1 MLIGAILTITVNAGL
16 MNRGKSMEDTEER
29 TKAVEEYTQVKLA
42 NIASYMI
49 DPVFANKSIENTI
62 GTV

>member
-1 MLIGAILTITVNAGL
+1 
-16 MNRGKSMEDTEER
+16 MEDTEER